1 MGWLILVSKAR
12 GTAVGYVG
20 FVFFAL
26 EPLAIKTAH
35 STSIFLSSNTDYLVT
50 ARSARFYNM
59 STFIRMLKISALKK
73 LVTDSMAIDLGT
85 ASTIIAVKGR
95 GVVLDEPS
103 MVAVNNLTEEIIA
116 FGLEAFEM
124 MGREGRDV
132 SVVEPLIGG
141 VVGDFER
148 TKKMLAHFVKKAK
161 TRGSNISLQAVMSM
175 VSDVTHVE
183 QRALYHAAEE
193 AGIGRVYMMEEG
205 LAAAFGAGV
214 LPNDKR
220 ASAIV
225 DIGAGTTN
233 VAVIAKGA
241 IVHSA
246 SERFGSKEI
255 NAVLATHLR
264 RHRGLQVGEEST
276 EILKT
281 NFASAY
287 LPDDIAKTTIVRGR
301 DVQTGSPSAV
311 EITAGEV
318 YPIVESIVRR
328 IATLVKETLTELRPE
343 VAADIY
349 DRGVILTG
357 GGALL
362 DGIDQYMR
370 SFINLAVSIGDEPR
384 YATVN
389 GLLKMFDDPKLLERV
404 NRNELGIMQ
413 NAEVPFEA

>member
-1 MGWLILVSKAR
+1 
-12 GTAVGYVG
+12 
-20 FVFFAL
+20 
-26 EPLAIKTAH
+26 
-35 STSIFLSSNTDYLVT
+35 
-50 ARSARFYNM
+50 
-59 STFIRMLKISALKK
+59 MLKISSLKK

-103 MVAVNNLTEEIIA
+103 LVAINELSEEILA
-116 FGLEAFEM
+116 FGQEAADM
-124 MGREGRDV
+124 TGREGRDV
-132 SVVEPLIGG
+132 IVKAPMIGG

-148 TKKMLAHFVKKAK
+148 TKKMLAHFVKKSK
-161 TRGSNISLQAVMSM
+161 TGGSNISLQAVMGM

-183 QRALYHAAEE
+183 QRALSNAADD
-193 AGIGRVYMMEEG
+193 AGIGKVFMMEEG

-214 LPNDKR
+214 LPTDKR

-233 VAVIAKGA
+233 IAIIAKGSV
-241 IVHSA
+241 VHST
-246 SERFGSKEI
+246 SERYGSNSI
-255 NAVLATHLR
+255 NDVLATHLR
-264 RHRGLQVGEEST
+264 RHRGLQVGEETT
-276 EILKT
+276 ELLKAS
-281 NFASAY
+281 FASAY
-287 LPDDIAKTTIVRGR
+287 LPDDIAKMMEVRGR
-301 DVQTGSPSAV
+301 DVQTGSPAAV
-311 EITAGEV
+311 EVTTGEL

-328 IATLVKETLTELRPE
+328 IAQTVKDTLTELRPE

-357 GGALL
+357 GGSLL

-370 SFINLAVSIGDEPR
+370 SYINLAVTVADEPR

-389 GLLKMFDDPKLLERV
+389 GLLKMFDDPKLLDRV
-404 NRNELGIMQ
+404 ARNELHVLQ

>member
-1 MGWLILVSKAR
+1 
-12 GTAVGYVG
+12 
-20 FVFFAL
+20 
-26 EPLAIKTAH
+26 
-35 STSIFLSSNTDYLVT
+35 
-50 ARSARFYNM
+50 
-59 STFIRMLKISALKK
+59 MLKISSLKK

-103 MVAVNNLTEEIIA
+103 MVAINETTEEIVA
-116 FGLEAFEM
+116 FGQEAADM
-124 MGREGRDV
+124 IGREGRDITV
-132 SVVEPLIGG
+132 RAPMIGG

-161 TRGSNISLQAVMSM
+161 TGGSNISLQAVMGM
-175 VSDVTHVE
+175 VSDVTHVV
-183 QRALYHAAEE
+183 QRALLNAADD
-193 AGIGRVYMMEEG
+193 AGIGKVYMMEES

-233 VAVIAKGA
+233 IAIVAKGA

-246 SERFGSKEI
+246 SERFGSNEI

-264 RHRGLQVGEEST
+264 RHRGLQVGEETT
-276 EILKT
+276 EHLKT
-281 NFASAY
+281 TFATAF
-287 LPDDIAKTTIVRGR
+287 LPDDIGKTTEVRGR
-301 DVQTGSPSAV
+301 DVQTGSPAAV
-311 EITAGEV
+311 EITSGEV
-318 YPIVESIVRR
+318 YPIVESVIRR
-328 IATLVKETLTELRPE
+328 VAQTVKETLTELRPE

-362 DGIDQYMR
+362 DGIEQYMR
-370 SFINLAVSIGDEPR
+370 NFVNLAM
-384 YATVN
+384 TVA
-389 GLLKMFDDPKLLERV
+389 DAP
-404 NRNELGIMQ
+404 
-413 NAEVPFEA
+413 

>member
-1 MGWLILVSKAR
+1 
-12 GTAVGYVG
+12 
-20 FVFFAL
+20 
-26 EPLAIKTAH
+26 
-35 STSIFLSSNTDYLVT
+35 
-50 ARSARFYNM
+50 
-59 STFIRMLKISALKK
+59 MLKISSLKK

-103 MVAVNNLTEEIIA
+103 LVAINEMTEEIVA
-116 FGLEAFEM
+116 FGQEAAEM
-124 MGREGRDV
+124 TGREGRDITV
-132 SVVEPLIGG
+132 QAPLTGG

-161 TRGSNISLQAVMSM
+161 TGGSNISIQAVMSM

-183 QRALYHAAEE
+183 QRALLNAADD
-193 AGIGRVYMMEEG
+193 AGIGKVFMMEEG

-214 LPNDKR
+214 QPTDKR

-233 VAVIAKGA
+233 VAIIAKGS
-241 IVHSA
+241 IVHST
-246 SERFGSKEI
+246 SERFGSNAI
-255 NAVLATHLR
+255 NEAIAIHLR
-264 RHRGLQVGEEST
+264 RHRGIQVGEETT
-276 EILKT
+276 EMLKT
-281 NFASAY
+281 TFAATY
-287 LPDDIAKTTIVRGR
+287 LPDDLDRWIEVRGR
-301 DVQTGSPSAV
+301 DVQTGSPGAA
-311 EITAGEV
+311 EITAGEM

-328 IATLVKETLTELRPE
+328 IAFLVKDTLTELRPE

-362 DGIDQYMR
+362 EGIDQYMR
-370 SFINLAVSIGDEPR
+370 SFINLAATVCEEPR

-389 GLLKMFDDPKLLERV
+389 GLIKMFDDEKLLERV
-404 NRNELGIMQ
+404 SRNELGVLQ
-413 NAEVPFEA
+413 NAEIPFEV

>member
-1 MGWLILVSKAR
+1 
-12 GTAVGYVG
+12 
-20 FVFFAL
+20 
-26 EPLAIKTAH
+26 
-35 STSIFLSSNTDYLVT
+35 
-50 ARSARFYNM
+50 
-59 STFIRMLKISALKK
+59 MLKISSLKK

-85 ASTIIAVKGR
+85 ANTIIAVKSR
-95 GVVLDEPS
+95 GIVLDEPS
-103 MVAVNNLTEEIIA
+103 MVAVNEITEEIVA
-116 FGLEAFEM
+116 FGQEAADM
-124 MGREGRDV
+124 IGREGRDITV
-132 SVVEPLIGG
+132 KAPLIGG
-141 VVGDFER
+141 VVADYER

-161 TRGSNISLQAVMSM
+161 TGGSNISIQAVMSM

-183 QRALYHAAEE
+183 QRAMLNAADE
-193 AGIGRVYMMEEG
+193 AGIGKVYMMEEG

-233 VAVIAKGA
+233 IAIIAKGT

-246 SERFGSKEI
+246 SERFGSNEI

-264 RHRGLQVGEEST
+264 RHRGLQVGEETT
-276 EILKT
+276 ELLKT
-281 NFASAY
+281 TFASAY
-287 LPDDIAKTTIVRGR
+287 LPDDIARSTEVRGR

-311 EITAGEV
+311 EITTGEV

-328 IATLVKETLTELRPE
+328 IAQLVKDTLTELRPE

-349 DRGVILTG
+349 DRGVVLTG

-370 SFINLAVSIGDEPR
+370 SYVNLAMTVADEPR

-389 GLLKMFDDPKLLERV
+389 GLIKMFDHPKLLERV